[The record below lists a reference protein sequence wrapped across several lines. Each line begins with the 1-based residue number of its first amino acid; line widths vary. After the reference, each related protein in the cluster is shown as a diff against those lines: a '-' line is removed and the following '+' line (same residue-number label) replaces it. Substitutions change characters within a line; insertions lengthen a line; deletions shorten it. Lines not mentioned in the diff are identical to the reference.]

1 MGRILFR
8 VGPGVTHPD
17 SLQRFR
23 HALAV
28 AGVEAPSDPKPEC
41 LDDDL
46 IAALAEGNLATDAR
60 EPALSHVARCPRCRS
75 AVASVARALT
85 DAGVAREV
93 AALEGVRHA
102 RWLRVARVALPLAA
116 ASIVLVVSWQRTPRD
131 VDSQHRAPTITA
143 VPAPTPL
150 APVGAV
156 AAPRR
161 LVWSTVLGA
170 DRYRITLFDSTGVV
184 VFEAE
189 SVDTTVAL
197 PESVALPSGRKYLWK
212 VEARTDIGRWSAS
225 DLVEF
230 SIPTGPSR

>member
-1 MGRILFR
+1 
-8 VGPGVTHPD
+8 VTHPD

-116 ASIVLVVSWQRTPRD
+116 ASIVLVVSWQRTPRH

-170 DRYRITLFDSTGVV
+170 DGYRITLFDSTGVV
-184 VFEAE
+184 LFETE